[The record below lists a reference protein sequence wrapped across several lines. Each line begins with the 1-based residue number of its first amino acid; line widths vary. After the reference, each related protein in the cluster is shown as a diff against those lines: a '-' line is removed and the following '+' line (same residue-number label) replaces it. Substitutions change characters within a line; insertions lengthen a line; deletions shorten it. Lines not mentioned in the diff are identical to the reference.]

1 MIIKYYEPID
11 GVWYDITG
19 NTGDTLTLGVDG
31 WNTSAGGG
39 GGTASWGSIS
49 GTITD
54 QKDLTDYLQTN
65 YITSSGY
72 IDAVKIG
79 TGVVNNTEF
88 NYLDGVSGAIQTQL
102 NGKLNKNTA
111 ITGDTRTKI
120 TYDSNGLVTAGTDI
134 TASDI
139 PSGIS
144 AIKISSGLV
153 DNTEFDYLNN
163 VTGNIQTQLNSK
175 LNTSNFESQL
185 ILGYQSLGSTIKGT
199 LLGAPNPQ
207 LATNTGGLT
216 NGRITYEAVYISKSE
231 TITGVK
237 FYQATA
243 GVYTGNNYNG
253 VALYSY
259 SGGTLTLVASSTND
273 INFWTGSGWLSK
285 PFSSTYSASAGIYFV
300 AEVYSRSAESS
311 QPGLAQLTLNATF
324 SVMDFTNGAKL
335 VGYNGSITSLPST
348 STISGTTTGTSCI
361 GLYLY

>member
-19 NTGDTLTLGVDG
+19 NTGDTLTLGADG
-31 WNTSAGGG
+31 WNTSAG

-111 ITGDTRTKI
+111 ITGDTKTKI

-144 AIKISSGLV
+144 ASKISSGLV

-163 VTGNIQTQLNSK
+163 VSGNIQTQLNTKVVGNSAI
-175 LNTSNFESQL
+175 T
-185 ILGYQSLGSTIKGT
+185 G
-199 LLGAPNPQ
+199 
-207 LATNTGGLT
+207 ATNLK
-216 NGRITYEAVYISKSE
+216 ITYDSK
-231 TITGVK
+231 GLV
-237 FYQATA
+237 TA
-243 GVYTGNNYNG
+243 GTTASTSDLSDVGAWTDCSSN
-253 VALYSY
+253 SI
-259 SGGTLTLVASSTND
+259 SGWSATTTKLMQYKLIGGKTMIFQFEIVG
-273 INFWTGSGWLSK
+273 TGSGGA
-285 PFSSTYSASAGIYFV
+285 SSITLPQTSSSWGNQYFIYHALNGTTNASA
-300 AEVYSRSAESS
+300 
-311 QPGLAQLTLNATF
+311 LASVGTSTTTLN
-324 SVMDFTNGAKL
+324 V
-335 VGYNGSITSLPST
+335 YPSF
-348 STISGTTTGTSCI
+348 ISGGAWSSGAVRNIRGTLI
-361 GLYLY
+361 INIA